1 MKEIAVTGLNG
12 HVLSEVLSYLLHKGV
27 TVNAYVNN
35 PERLM
40 DTSTQL
46 TASLL
51 DVYDKD
57 RLRSLFTG
65 YDTVIMTFDDDQS
78 NHDENSF
85 VLENYG
91 RMVHAAREAGVK
103 RLVIVGSPQAE
114 AFFIGDLKRQDEVD
128 WTFVSTEGD
137 FAKHATDEALTPT
150 THRAVYYAE

>member
-51 DVYDKD
+51 DVYDKE

-78 NHDENSF
+78 DHDENSF

-150 THRAVYYAE
+150 THKAVYYAE

>member
-85 VLENYG
+85 VLENYW

-150 THRAVYYAE
+150 THKAVYYAE

>member
-46 TASLL
+46 TPSLL

-150 THRAVYYAE
+150 THKAVYYAE

>member
-150 THRAVYYAE
+150 THKAVYSAE

>member
-65 YDTVIMTFDDDQS
+65 YDTVIMTVDDDQS

-150 THRAVYYAE
+150 THKAVYYAE

>member
-65 YDTVIMTFDDDQS
+65 YETVIMTFDDDQS

-150 THRAVYYAE
+150 THKAVYYAE